1 MLDIGKEK
9 FDNQNECAIL
19 NAMERYESRTRND
32 LADFRQLFVSDTPCS
47 IRMAYAVIAEIM
59 LELLDMSE
67 ISLLESEQPISE
79 ESKRM
84 LESHLKSMQEGEID
98 IDYALAVGE
107 NEEVELIDVKVISL
121 SEENNIESGQ
131 SYVVERVRF

>member
-1 MLDIGKEK
+1 M
-9 FDNQNECAIL
+9 
-19 NAMERYESRTRND
+19 
-32 LADFRQLFVSDTPCS
+32 
-47 IRMAYAVIAEIM
+47 
-59 LELLDMSE
+59 
-67 ISLLESEQPISE
+67 ESEQPISE

-121 SEENNIESGQ
+121 SEEDNIESGQ
-131 SYVVERVRF
+131 SYVVERVKF